1 LITDKIKFYTGLGML
16 AVFVVLLTTML
27 LPIIDGKNGLQYLDR
42 LYNSLSKGSA
52 YFIPE
57 LREDISDYNDTFIDV
72 VIEMETEEQAEQTA
86 LLYQEAGAEV
96 VTSGV
101 DLEISGD
108 LGIILGTCLDDADA
122 MYYEDAETITDIY
135 GYDAMHVLHNW
146 WVSLE
151 EMNEGL
157 EDNDMFDEAK
167 VVTSVKEKGV
177 EPSYNYY
184 GIEPETVSSRIG
196 IVIFSLV
203 FYVIYT
209 IWYGFAIMYLV
220 EGVGLKITQMFP
232 FRFVARVKKTIDA

>member
-1 LITDKIKFYTGLGML
+1 MIVDKIKFYTGLGML
-16 AVFVVLLTTML
+16 AVFAVLLTIIL
-27 LPIIDGKNGLQYLDR
+27 LPISDGKNGLQYLDE

-52 YFIPE
+52 YFITE
-57 LREDISDYNDTFIDV
+57 LREDSSDYIDTSIDV
-72 VIEMETEEQAEQTA
+72 VLVMETEEQAEQTA

-101 DLEISGD
+101 ELGISGD

-122 MYYEDAETITDIY
+122 MYYDDAETITDKY

-151 EMNEGL
+151 KMNEGL
-157 EDNDMFDEAK
+157 EDEDMFDEAK
-167 VVTSVKEKGV
+167 AVTSVKEKGV

-196 IVIFSLV
+196 VLILSLV
-203 FYVIYT
+203 FYLIYT
-209 IWYGFAIMYLV
+209 VWYGFALMFIV
-220 EGVGLKITQMFP
+220 EGLGLKITQMFP
-232 FRFVARVKKTIDA
+232 FRFVARVKKT

>member
-1 LITDKIKFYTGLGML
+1 MITDKIKFYTGLGML
-16 AVFVVLLTTML
+16 AVFAVLLTIIL
-27 LPIIDGKNGLQYLDR
+27 LPIFDGKNGLEYLDG

-52 YFIPE
+52 YFISE
-57 LREDISDYNDTFIDV
+57 LREDSSDYIDTSIDV
-72 VIEMETEEQAEQTA
+72 VLEMETEEQAEQTA
-86 LLYQEAGAEV
+86 LLYQGAGAEV

-101 DLEISGD
+101 ELGISGD

-122 MYYEDAETITDIY
+122 MYYEDAETITDKY

-151 EMNEGL
+151 EMNRGL
-157 EDNDMFDEAK
+157 EDGDMFDEAK

-196 IVIFSLV
+196 VLILSLV

-209 IWYGFAIMYLV
+209 VWYGFALMYIV
-220 EGVGLKITQMFP
+220 EGLGLKITQMFP
-232 FRFVARVKKTIDA
+232 FRFVARVKRT